1 MNNSK
6 KIFEYILG
14 LEEENKRLRDNIHYY
29 ESLLSS
35 IRGVV
40 NDDISEIG
48 LLNLGLSKDDLSE
61 D

>member
-14 LEEENKRLRDNIHYY
+14 LEEENKRLRDKIHYY